1 MDINIHV
8 CQCTHCQQQ
17 NEHPDQLYH
26 RQINLLISRMD
37 EQQRRWFVAFESIKL
52 GHGGIELMHQ
62 ITGMDQKTIRRG
74 RRELEKE
81 LEGRPRDRIRLQGGG
96 RNRVEKKHLIF
107 SND

>member
-1 MDINIHV
+1 
-8 CQCTHCQQQ
+8 
-17 NEHPDQLYH
+17 
-26 RQINLLISRMD
+26 
-37 EQQRRWFVAFESIKL
+37 
-52 GHGGIELMHQ
+52 MHQ

-96 RNRVEKKHLIF
+96 RNRVGKKHLIF